1 MYFWGKNY
9 PGTDSVSFPYYNDGV
24 RKSYPDFIFK
34 DKNGNV
40 HLFEVKS
47 LNKSSNSSIDTE
59 EYENKI
65 NALKIAY
72 KATSAILPSYN
83 FYLPIKNEKNWQIY
97 RYKEGQESNLSLE
110 EFKNTIKKL

>member
-1 MYFWGKNY
+1 M
-9 PGTDSVSFPYYNDGV
+9 
-24 RKSYPDFIFK
+24 
-34 DKNGNV
+34 
-40 HLFEVKS
+40 FEVKS